1 MSAPTAAV
9 ATALEVAL
17 LPTLPFQAG
26 ISMQVYAADLEAAL
40 DGVPGV
46 RARLRT
52 PPFAEGPQ
60 PGWGRS
66 RWIRYV
72 GYPAWAA
79 AQRADVYHVVDHG
92 NAQLLWRLPRE
103 RTVVTCHDLYPVA
116 LARGHLAVPGA
127 PSRMRMFPTAL
138 RLLALR
144 RAGGV
149 LTVSHHTASECVRYL
164 GIPSSRV
171 RVVHESVSRR
181 FWALRDVGRAR
192 VTRSALGIGP
202 DDLVLLHV
210 GSDDPRKNVTA
221 VCEVAARL
229 RALTSRPVHFVKV
242 GAPFGART
250 HAALRRLG
258 LGPDVVRHVG
268 RVDDGTLLRLYH
280 AASVLV
286 YPSFH
291 EGFCRPVVEAMA
303 AGLPVVAS
311 TAGAIPEV
319 VGRAAPLFAP
329 DDVAGMAACI
339 ADLAE
344 RPGRRRELEERER
357 EESRRFT
364 RETHGRAVARAY
376 HELAA
381 A

>member
-1 MSAPTAAV
+1 MSLSAAPVT
-9 ATALEVAL
+9 TALEVAL

-46 RARLRT
+46 RARLCT
-52 PPFAEGPQ
+52 PPFAEGPR
-60 PGWGRS
+60 PGWSRS

-92 NAQLLWRLPRE
+92 NAQLLWRLPRK

-116 LARGHLAVPGA
+116 LARGHLTVPGA
-127 PSRMRMFPTAL
+127 PSRMRMLPTAL

-144 RAGGV
+144 RAGAV

-164 GIPSSRV
+164 GIPASRV
-171 RVVHESVSRR
+171 RVVHESVSRH

-192 VTRSALGIGP
+192 TTRAALGIGAE
-202 DDLVLLHV
+202 DIVLLHV

-221 VCEVAARL
+221 VCEVTARL
-229 RALTSRPVHFVKV
+229 RGLTSRPVHFVKV

-250 HAALRRLG
+250 HATLRRLG
-258 LGPDVVRHVG
+258 LGTEVVRHVG
-268 RVDDGTLLRLYH
+268 RVDDATLLRLYH

-319 VGRAAPLFAP
+319 VGHAAPLFAP

-344 RPGRRRELEERER
+344 RPGHRRELEERER
-357 EESRRFT
+357 EESRRFA
-364 RETHGRAVARAY
+364 RETHGRAVASAY
-376 HELAA
+376 RELAA